1 MHTGSCLCGSIK
13 FEILGEF
20 ESFFLCHCKHCQ
32 KDTGSA
38 FAANLFST
46 KAKLNW
52 ISGKEK
58 IKTYNLPGTRHAKS
72 FCMEC
77 SSALPN
83 EAGFLQVP
91 AGSLDTAVDLKA
103 NAHIF
108 YASRANWEDDLTNIH
123 RFENFPQG

>member
-1 MHTGSCLCGSIK
+1 MHSGSCLCGSIK
-13 FEILGEF
+13 FEITGDF

-52 ISGKEK
+52 LQGKEK
-58 IKTYNLPGTRHAKS
+58 IKTFNLPNTKHAKS
-72 FCMEC
+72 FCSEC
-77 SSALPN
+77 SSAVPN

-91 AGSLDTAVDLKA
+91 AGSLDTEVSIKP

-108 YASRANWEDDLTNIH
+108 VTSRAIWEHGLEDIH
-123 RFENFPQG
+123 QFEKLPL